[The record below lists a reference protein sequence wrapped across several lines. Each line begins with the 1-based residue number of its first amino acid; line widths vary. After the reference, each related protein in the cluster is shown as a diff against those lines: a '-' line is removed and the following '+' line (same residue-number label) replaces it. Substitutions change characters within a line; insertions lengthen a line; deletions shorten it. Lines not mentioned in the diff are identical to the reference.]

1 MMPFARSIDTVL
13 GLLSGQALAQL
24 ECVPEH
30 DLNEWKPRQDLEDI
44 NTFYALA
51 THPVAA
57 GEYWILHAAGG
68 RPLERDRPAEFRARG
83 DLPSLKS
90 RYERWLAD
98 ARDVLSSLTE
108 DDLTRIIARDADP
121 KSGSRAVHWS
131 VADCLIHAVEHTAVH
146 VGHLQIQRQLWNAE
160 RSQS

>member
-1 MMPFARSIDTVL
+1 MMPFAQAIDTVL
-13 GLLSGQALAQL
+13 GLLSEQALAQL
-24 ECVPEH
+24 EGVPEH
-30 DLNEWKPRQDLEDI
+30 DLNDWKPRQDLKDI

-51 THPVAA
+51 THLVGA
-57 GEYWILHAAGG
+57 GEYWVLHAAGG

-83 DLPSLKS
+83 DFPSLKT
-90 RYERWLAD
+90 RYDRWLAG
-98 ARDVLSSLTE
+98 ARDVLSPLTE
-108 DDLTRIIARDADP
+108 DDLTRLFVRDADP

-160 RSQS
+160 HGRE